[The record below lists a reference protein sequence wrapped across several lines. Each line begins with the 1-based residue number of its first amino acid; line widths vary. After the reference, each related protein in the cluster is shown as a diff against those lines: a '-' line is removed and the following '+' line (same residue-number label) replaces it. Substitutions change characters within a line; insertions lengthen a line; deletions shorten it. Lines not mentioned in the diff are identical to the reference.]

1 MQFELINRNREV
13 DIDTNVSKNNE
24 YNKNSEN
31 NENNENKIFRFKFTD
46 DFANELYA
54 FSKIHQHD
62 DRVTFKEAWEIWTK
76 EKSEMVDEEIS
87 CLSTVGYQGDI
98 LEKMFKSA
106 RYYFRKK
113 PSNKKEPAKR
123 RPYINVSKELL
134 LSMDEHI
141 NTHLND
147 NDYKPK
153 NGFDDFCTSNI
164 DILKEGIA
172 KICKDGI
179 TDPALIHE
187 KMKKTYKNRYFMITN
202 K

>member
-1 MQFELINRNREV
+1 MGYIYYAREQ
-13 DIDTNVSKNNE
+13 KN
-24 YNKNSEN
+24 
-31 NENNENKIFRFKFTD
+31 
-46 DFANELYA
+46 L
-54 FSKIHQHD
+54 SKIHQYD
-62 DRVTFKEAWEIWTK
+62 DRVIFKEAWEIWIK
-76 EKSEMVDEEIS
+76 EKSEIIDEEIN
-87 CLSTVGYQGDI
+87 CLSSVGYDGDI

-113 PSNKKEPAKR
+113 PSDKKEPAKR
-123 RPYINVSKELL
+123 RPYINVPKELL